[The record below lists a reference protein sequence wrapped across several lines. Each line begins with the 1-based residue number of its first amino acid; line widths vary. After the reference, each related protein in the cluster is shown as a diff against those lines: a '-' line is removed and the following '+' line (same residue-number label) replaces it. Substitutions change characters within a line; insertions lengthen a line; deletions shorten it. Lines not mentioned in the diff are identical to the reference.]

1 MVARRSS
8 YGSQGTRGGVR
19 PRRRRR
25 TSVSTRARYQRPS
38 ASNQRNQ
45 IRSLAK
51 IALANRRMLTANK
64 VWTDWYDSALV
75 PSASSIWAAQ
85 ELMGPVNWTASNRQD
100 ADFLVSQT
108 AYIRNMVLEMYVS
121 SDLKTAPTAIEIYV
135 VTLRS
140 SAANWSPGNYPTG
153 VWSQGT
159 EYENMG
165 LQNAISVNSGIF
177 SVKFAKSVT
186 LFPKE
191 YSDSANATEPTGN
204 PFATYRRLKVNLSIK
219 AKVRSPAGL
228 TWKNLRMDAL
238 PPHQRMWLI
247 WRGVSTDV
255 NNTFTMSWGLHATA
269 VGLS

>member
-1 MVARRSS
+1 MPARRSA
-8 YGSQGTRGGVR
+8 YGSQGTRSGVR

-25 TSVSTRARYQRPS
+25 SSVATRARYQRPS
-38 ASNQRNQ
+38 ARNQRSQ

-51 IALANRRMLTANK
+51 IALANRRMLSANK

-108 AYIRNMVLEMYVS
+108 AFISRMCLEMYVS
-121 SDLKTAPTAIEIYV
+121 ADLKTAPTAVEMYV
-135 VTLRS
+135 VSLRS

-165 LQNAISVNSGIF
+165 LNNAISINSGIF
-177 SVKFAKSVT
+177 KVHYAKSVT

-191 YSDSANATEPTGN
+191 YTTSNAGTEPTGN
-204 PFATYRRLKVNLSIK
+204 PFSTYRRVKVNLNINS
-219 AKVRSPAGL
+219 KVRSPAGL

-238 PPHQRMWLI
+238 PPYQRMWLV
-247 WRGVSTDV
+247 WRGVSTDT
-255 NNTFTMSWGLHATA
+255 NNTYTMSWGLHATA
-269 VGLS
+269 VGLN